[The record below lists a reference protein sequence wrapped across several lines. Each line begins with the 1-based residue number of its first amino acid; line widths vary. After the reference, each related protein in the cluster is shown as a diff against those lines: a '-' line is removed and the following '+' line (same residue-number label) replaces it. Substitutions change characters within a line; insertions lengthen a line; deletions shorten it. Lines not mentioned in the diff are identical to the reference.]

1 MIVAPLLLLL
11 LPVPQSSP
19 ASSPLTTGTRVRV
32 TVREDGGE
40 RRLVGPLRT
49 FDGEAL
55 TLTPEGGTGRVTV
68 PRTKITRID
77 VSRGS
82 RSRAGR
88 GALVGAVLGLAAI
101 AIAEST
107 RGEDYEAPDN
117 YGLIVAGSIA
127 GGAVV
132 GAGVGA
138 LLRSENWESQPWA
151 VGPPRRAAGP
161 VSFKVTLRF

>member
-11 LPVPQSSP
+11 LPLPQSPST
-19 ASSPLTTGTRVRV
+19 SPLTTGTRVRV
-32 TVREDGGE
+32 TARGDGPE

-55 TLTPEGGTGRVTV
+55 TLIPEGSADHVTV
-68 PRTKITRID
+68 PRETITRIE

-88 GALVGAVLGLAAI
+88 GALIGAVLGLAAI

-107 RGEDYEAPDN
+107 RGENYEAPDN

-138 LLRSENWESQPWA
+138 LMRSEKWEAQPWA
-151 VGPPRRAAGP
+151 VGPGRRAAGP
-161 VSFKVTLRF
+161 VSVKVTLRF